1 MTSVCLCVVRAPA
14 EILRVDVE
22 YPCPGHSSWSSS
34 PQMRDLEEETH
45 GGRQTDPL
53 VTGKSQNLRRGEGEK
68 ENFDFVELKYFFQY
82 TQQQQHV
89 YILCV
94 CFGLV
99 YIKIKVCSNL

>member
-53 VTGKSQNLRRGEGEK
+53 VTGKSQNLHSGEGEK
-68 ENFDFVELKYFFQY
+68 VYLIY
-82 TQQQQHV
+82 TAAATCL
-89 YILCV
+89 YIVCV
-94 CFGLV
+94 LWVGL
-99 YIKIKVCSNL
+99 YKDKGLFKHSDKAQNSLH